1 VISVMLADDQTLI
14 RQAVADL
21 ISQESDIDV
30 TGHAENGRDAVDR
43 AQELRPDVVLM
54 DIRMPIMDGI
64 EATAAICADPALSD
78 TRVIVLTTFE
88 NDENVLNALRAGAS
102 GFIGKGT
109 DPESLVAAIR
119 TVHEGEALL
128 SPRATKALIDRW
140 LAPAV
145 ATTKAPPRSA
155 QLDELTER
163 ELDILTRIARGRT
176 NAEIAADL
184 FLSPHTVKTHSH
196 RIMTKIEAHDRA
208 QIVVFAYENGILTA
222 GSAQ

>member
-1 VISVMLADDQTLI
+1 MISVMLADDQTLI

-43 AQELRPDVVLM
+43 ARELRPDVVLM

-64 EATAAICADPALSD
+64 EATAAICADPALGD

-145 ATTKAPPRSA
+145 ATKTAPPRSA

-222 GSAQ
+222 GSAH